1 MRRWIQVAALAAG
14 LSAVAAVPAAP
25 VAEVVAIK
33 GAAVLVS
40 AGRTTALAVGT
51 KVDEGQEIRSMDPGR
66 VKLRFVDGSVV
77 VVGDSSALRIER
89 FRPPAGTTPR
99 QAGFVLDTGLISQT
113 VAPSALGSWTVRT
126 SSVVTAVR
134 GTQYLIEVKAD
145 QSTEV
150 SVQSGAVAVEA
161 APAARSRL
169 ARVRS
174 LSGQPVSANEP
185 PPDPVLLNRANA
197 TTACTADGECSPARP
212 WSPER
217 QQQAAERLSGV

>member
-1 MRRWIQVAALAAG
+1 MRRWTLLPVLATG
-14 LSAVAAVPAAP
+14 LTGAVAAFAAP

-40 AGRTTALAVGT
+40 AGRTTALTAGT
-51 KVDEGQEIRSMDPGR
+51 RVDEGQEIRSLNPGR

-77 VVGDSSALRIER
+77 VIGDASSLRIET
-89 FRPPAGTTPR
+89 FRPPAGNAPR

-134 GTQYLIEVKAD
+134 GTQYLIEVKPD
-145 QSTEV
+145 QTTEV
-150 SVQSGAVAVEA
+150 SVQSGAVAVEP
-161 APAARSRL
+161 APAARSR
-169 ARVRS
+169 RDKVRS
-174 LSGQPVSANEP
+174 MGGQAATLHEP

-197 TTACTADGECSPARP
+197 STACTVDGECTPARA
-212 WSPER
+212 WSADR
-217 QQQAAERLSGV
+217 LQQAADRLAGV